1 MAPFTGVCTIVP
13 VLTIFKGRC
22 KALRH
27 KLEAMIP
34 ASRTGSASAFFRRT
48 ANLYPVWAFANEQ
61 QHYYAGHPAALLF
74 DDVTKLGK
82 YEYILESIASETSD
96 IEHAPTASTASDTVY
111 STPPLLTCA
120 STVSDNVYS
129 TPRTFSG
136 TPRTSAAF
144 APGPRLGLAA
154 AANGETPAPAQA
166 PAAVVSAAHFAP
178 RPPAWGAGAS
188 GSGAPAAG
196 GKARVPSRPWMAPY
210 PAVKV
215 RVPRLAPALQ
225 LNIARLSV
233 DDLKAACIGCLDPSR
248 IRADPCGQYA
258 ATLRMISSVARTDE
272 HAWED
277 YLQSKQ
283 LWIDLGQ
290 SPVRERF
297 GMSLAQVQSAYLS
310 FAVRSLLVT
319 QVRTFQA
326 GPTNM
331 LQLSGMSART
341 TSAYICGALRAVKML
356 HNKHWH

>member
-1 MAPFTGVCTIVP
+1 MVAPFTGVCTIVP

-34 ASRTGSASAFFRRT
+34 ASHTGSASAFFRRT
-48 ANLYPVWAFANEQ
+48 AHLYPVWAFANEQ
-61 QHYYAGHPAALLF
+61 QHHYAGHPAALLF
-74 DDVTKLGK
+74 DDITNLGK
-82 YEYILESIASETSD
+82 HEYILESIASRTSD
-96 IEHAPTASTASDTVY
+96 MEHASTALDASDAVY
-111 STPPLLTCA
+111 SKPPLLTCP

-129 TPRTFSG
+129 TL
-136 TPRTSAAF
+136 RTSAAF
-144 APGPRLGLAA
+144 APGPRLELAA
-154 AANGETPAPAQA
+154 AANGEAPAPAQA
-166 PAAVVSAAHFAP
+166 PAAVASAAHSIP
-178 RPPAWGAGAS
+178 RPPAWGAGAP
-188 GSGAPAAG
+188 GTGAPAAG
-196 GKARVPSRPWMAPY
+196 GKARVPSRPRMAPY

-225 LNIARLSV
+225 LDIARLSV

-258 ATLRMISSVARTDE
+258 ATLRMMSSVARTDE
-272 HAWED
+272 HAWKA

-310 FAVRSLLVT
+310 VAVRSLLVT

-341 TSAYICGALRAVKML
+341 TSAYICGALGAVRRL